1 MPDGLQAGAHRP
13 EGRNPRPPDRAR
25 QTALASCR
33 SRNAMESSSAM
44 SDLWVIPAVIAV
56 DRRQSPTALAVAR
69 GTQRLLRALGLS
81 CVSEMP
87 LMSGRRADLI
97 ALGGDG
103 EIWIVEIK
111 SSVEDF
117 RADQK
122 WIDYRMHCDRLFF
135 ATAAT
140 VPLNIF
146 PEDAGLILAD
156 AYGAELVREAPEHRL
171 HAATRKSVT
180 LAFARAA
187 SVRLQALHDPQG
199 PYDREY

>member
-1 MPDGLQAGAHRP
+1 MSLLS
-13 EGRNPRPPDRAR
+13 PPVVS
-25 QTALASCR
+25 L
-33 SRNAMESSSAM
+33 
-44 SDLWVIPAVIAV
+44 
-56 DRRQSPTALAVAR
+56 DRRQSQTALAVAR

-81 CVSEMP
+81 CVAEMP
-87 LMSGRRADLI
+87 LASGRRADLV

-122 WIDYRMHCDRLFF
+122 WCEYRLHCDRLFF

-140 VPLNIF
+140 VPLDIF
-146 PEDAGLILAD
+146 PLDAGLILAD
-156 AYGAELVREAPEHRL
+156 GYGAELVREAPEHRL

-187 SVRLQALHDPQG
+187 AVRLQALHDPQSPHHG
-199 PYDREY
+199 EP